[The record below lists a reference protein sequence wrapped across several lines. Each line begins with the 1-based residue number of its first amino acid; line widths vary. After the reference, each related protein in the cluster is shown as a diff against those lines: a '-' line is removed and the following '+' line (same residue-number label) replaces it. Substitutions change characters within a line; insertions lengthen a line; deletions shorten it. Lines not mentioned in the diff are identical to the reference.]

1 MTRASIKQWE
11 RRMQYNYHIV
21 TAHYSIPCPRHTLQG
36 LLIAGSPST
45 ATQHNT
51 ALFDHQ
57 ETLPRLLPRLFLM
70 QQDLSTLCDFT
81 RLSDKRVT
89 LNPRPRSW
97 DRSALRLTRRWF
109 WQWFGLSGFQI
120 TAPRQ
125 QPSQPQSV
133 SPFPRSLYLD
143 RRGRLPALHLVL
155 NQPP

>member
-109 WQWFGLSGFQI
+109 WQVVSKSQRHVSSPLSHNPC
-120 TAPRQ
+120 PR
-125 QPSQPQSV
+125 
-133 SPFPRSLYLD
+133 FPGPHTLTGAGVCLPYILY
-143 RRGRLPALHLVL
+143 
-155 NQPP
+155 